1 MKTTAKLMSAA
12 FALSLAGLAPAV
24 AQDMDG
30 TAPMANPAS
39 NPAAIAQLAAQAGLD
54 PAEAAG
60 MTLDEITA
68 IIFDTPV
75 PPAPGASDAA
85 TVAQIAGIAGV
96 SRSEAETL
104 DLDTLTAA
112 KFDIDTVDAAPAEP
126 APGTVP
132 ASRVQLIAGAGV
144 PADAATGLSL
154 DDLVAIHLDT

>member
-30 TAPMANPAS
+30 TAPIA

-54 PAEAAG
+54 PAQAAG

-75 PPAPGASDAA
+75 PPAPGATDPA
-85 TVAQIAGIAGV
+85 TVAQIAGIAGI

-104 DLDTLTAA
+104 DIDTLAAA
-112 KFDIDTVDAAPAEP
+112 KFDIATVDAVPAEP
-126 APGTVP
+126 APGKIP
-132 ASRVQLIAGAGV
+132 PSRIQLIAGSGL
-144 PADAATGLSL
+144 PADAAAGLSL

>member
-24 AQDMDG
+24 AQGMDG
-30 TAPMANPAS
+30 TD
-39 NPAAIAQLAAQAGLD
+39 PAATDQLVAQAGLD

-68 IIFDTPV
+68 IIFDTPL
-75 PPAPGASDAA
+75 PPAPGATDPA
-85 TVAQIAGIAGV
+85 TVAQLAGVAGI

-104 DLDTLTAA
+104 DIDALTAE
-112 KFDIDTVDAAPAEP
+112 KFDIATVEEVPGEP

-132 ASRVQLIAGAGV
+132 PSRTQLIAGSGL
-144 PADAATGLSL
+144 PADAAAGLSL

>member
-24 AQDMDG
+24 AQGMDG
-30 TAPMANPAS
+30 TAPIANPA
-39 NPAAIAQLAAQAGLD
+39 ATAQLAAQAGLD

-75 PPAPGASDAA
+75 PPAPGATDPA

-96 SRSEAETL
+96 SRDVAETL
-104 DLDTLTAA
+104 DIDSLTAA
-112 KFDIDTVDAAPAEP
+112 KFDIATVDAVPVEP

-132 ASRVQLIAGAGV
+132 LSRVQLIAGSGL
-144 PADAATGLSL
+144 PADAAAGLSL